1 MAAYTPDEKISG
13 LSPNNWLARI
23 QSLQRRLSEQLS
35 LPAAAAFL
43 LPFIL
48 YLITLAPTVYNLD
61 SAELSTAA
69 ATGGIVRATG
79 YPFYLLLGRIWSWLP
94 VGDVGYRLNLLSA
107 VCGALTILLGWHILA
122 RLKVNVWAR
131 VGALG
136 LLATAPYFWALS
148 LIAEVYTLH
157 TVLMAAIILLML
169 RWYERPTLRGLV
181 PVAFLLALSLGN
193 HAATV
198 LLAPACL
205 LLVLIRAPRL
215 VLRPKTWLWSG
226 AALVAGL
233 SIYLYLPLL
242 YSASPEFNYAGTF
255 NAAGEFVAV
264 DLMTPSGLW
273 WLISGKAFSGQ
284 MFAYELS
291 DLWPEIHNFGVQLWV
306 SFFAIGVGPGI
317 FGAARLLKRDWR
329 LGIFFAL
336 LFFANAYFYINYRV
350 IDKNT
355 MFLPAFL
362 IWAIWLSIGY
372 QDLLAWLINSTQT
385 LKQEKRLVH
394 LGRVVMI
401 VVVGMAL
408 FMNWQRV
415 NLAHD
420 TSARERGE
428 AILEVVEPNAIV
440 LGWWD
445 TVPVVEYLQL
455 VEGQRPDIKAINRFL
470 ISGQDMEE
478 LIDQEIGR
486 RPIYINSPPVS
497 LLSTIDAIPA
507 GPIYKLQSRLLQK
520 EANIVID

>member
-1 MAAYTPDEKISG
+1 
-13 LSPNNWLARI
+13 
-23 QSLQRRLSEQLS
+23 
-35 LPAAAAFL
+35 
-43 LPFIL
+43 
-48 YLITLAPTVYNLD
+48 
-61 SAELSTAA
+61 
-69 ATGGIVRATG
+69 
-79 YPFYLLLGRIWSWLP
+79 
-94 VGDVGYRLNLLSA
+94 
-107 VCGALTILLGWHILA
+107 LA

-131 VGALG
+131 AGALG

-157 TVLMAAIILLML
+157 TVLMAVVILLML
-169 RWYERPTLRGLV
+169 HWYERPNVWGLGAAV
-181 PVAFLLALSLGN
+181 FLLALSLGN

-198 LLAPACL
+198 LLVPACL
-205 LLVLIRAPRL
+205 ILVIVRAPRMAL
-215 VLRPKTWLWSG
+215 NPRTLFIGGL
-226 AALVAGL
+226 ALVAGI
-233 SIYLYLPLL
+233 SIYLYLPFL
-242 YSASPEFNYAGTF
+242 YSFDPTFNYAGVFDATGKF
-255 NAAGEFVAV
+255 IPV
-264 DLMTPSGLW
+264 DLTTASGLW

-284 MFAYELS
+284 MFAYELGE
-291 DLWPEIHNFGVQLWV
+291 LWPEVHNFGVQLWV
-306 SFFAIGVGPGI
+306 AFFAIGLGPGLL
-317 FGAARLLKRDWR
+317 GAVRLLKRNWR
-329 LGIFFAL
+329 LGLFFAL
-336 LFFANAYFYINYRV
+336 LFAANAFFYINYRV